1 MKKKDEPIDLN
12 NLKPEEIMKYEIA
25 DELGLLPKIL
35 DNGWK
40 SLSSRESGKIGGII
54 ARRQKEETSQN
65 KDS

>member
-54 ARRQKEETSQN
+54 SRRKKEETSQN

>member
-40 SLSSRESGKIGGII
+40 SLS
-54 ARRQKEETSQN
+54 
-65 KDS
+65 

>member
-54 ARRQKEETSQN
+54 ARRKKEETSQN

>member
-40 SLSSRESGKIGGII
+40 FLSSRESGKIGGII
-54 ARRQKEETSQN
+54 ARRKKEETSQN